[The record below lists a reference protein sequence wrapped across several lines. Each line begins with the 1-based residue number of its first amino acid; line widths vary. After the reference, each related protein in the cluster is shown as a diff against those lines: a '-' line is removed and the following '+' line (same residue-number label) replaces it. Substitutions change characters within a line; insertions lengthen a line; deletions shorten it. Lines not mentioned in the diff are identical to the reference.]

1 MPVQGSRCL
10 PCRRQTSGPANAPT
24 QQGTSLQGTPGP
36 AWASS
41 TFHARCA
48 AEESGGAPGLAL
60 HEQEGD
66 RLSAGRAGGA
76 SGADTTW

>member
-1 MPVQGSRCL
+1 MPMQGSCCL
-10 PCRRQTSGPANAPT
+10 PRRRQMSGPPDAPT
-24 QQGTSLQGTPGP
+24 QQGTSLQGAPGP

-60 HEQEGD
+60 HAQEGD
-66 RLSAGRAGGA
+66 GLSAGGAGGP
-76 SGADTTW
+76 SGADTTL